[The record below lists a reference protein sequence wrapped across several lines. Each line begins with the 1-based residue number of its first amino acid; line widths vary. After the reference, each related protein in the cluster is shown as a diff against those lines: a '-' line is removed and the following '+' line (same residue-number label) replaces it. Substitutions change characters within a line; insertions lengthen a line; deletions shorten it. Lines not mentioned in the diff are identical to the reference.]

1 MKIGIRKPSLKRS
14 LKARSTSKWKRQM
27 KKVVIPGYGQKGIG
41 WIKNPKKALYNKV
54 YHKTTFG
61 LSDIVKSSK
70 KKGSAKVKKKAV
82 RQAKGYTVKD
92 YKQAGIVMIILGL
105 LLMFLIPFLG
115 TFLLLFG
122 IISFFVATLFSKKYS
137 RSK

>member
-14 LKARSTSKWKRQM
+14 LKARTTSKWKRQM
-27 KKVVIPGYGQKGIG
+27 KKAVIPGYGQKGIG
-41 WIKNPKKALYNKV
+41 WIKNPKKALYNKI

-70 KKGSAKVKKKAV
+70 KKSSTKVKKKAI
-82 RQAKGYTVKD
+82 RQSKDYTAKD

-115 TFLLLFG
+115 TLLLLFG

>member
-1 MKIGIRKPSLKRS
+1 MKIGIRKPSLKKS
-14 LKARSTSKWKRQM
+14 LKARTTSKWKRQM
-27 KKVVIPGYGQKGIG
+27 KKAVIPGYGQKGIG

-70 KKGSAKVKKKAV
+70 KKSSAKVKKKAV
-82 RQAKGYTVKD
+82 RQAKDYTVKD

-115 TFLLLFG
+115 TLLLLFG